1 MKKWLP
7 KMIILL
13 LLLALSFYAFTKVRI
28 ETEAQTYACIASDVN
43 VQKKYQT
50 IFLVNSD
57 GFNKGLG
64 PQIVDVDEEMQ
75 NKGYHRYMTLDIKPE
90 CEPGNKTITKTIS
103 IASELILAITASF
116 VFVGAWV
123 LVDGKKS

>member
-75 NKGYHRYMTLDIKPE
+75 NKGLAATFFEAMQGRTIKGLRARNQVLY
-90 CEPGNKTITKTIS
+90 CE
-103 IASELILAITASF
+103 
-116 VFVGAWV
+116 
-123 LVDGKKS
+123 